1 MIELVCCVFI
11 ISSPSS
17 LSVDPDTDDVPE
29 TETDA
34 VTAGDT
40 VEYDYYA
47 DDPSLSVEQPGKHS
61 PLFDHPDIAY
71 FLSTACIRVE

>member
-1 MIELVCCVFI
+1 LFAVYLLFLP
-11 ISSPSS
+11 PSS

-34 VTAGDT
+34 ETAGDT

-61 PLFDHPDIAY
+61 PPL
-71 FLSTACIRVE
+71 

>member
-1 MIELVCCVFI
+1 LFAVYLLFLP
-11 ISSPSS
+11 PSS

-29 TETDA
+29 TETD
-34 VTAGDT
+34 VETAGDT
-40 VEYDYYA
+40 VENDYYT

-71 FLSTACIRVE
+71 SYLLLALE

>member
-1 MIELVCCVFI
+1 MYLLFLP
-11 ISSPSS
+11 PSS
-17 LSVDPDTDDVPE
+17 LSVDPDTDDIPE

-34 VTAGDT
+34 ETAGDT
-40 VEYDYYA
+40 VENDYYA

-71 FLSTACIRVE
+71 ILSTACIRVE